1 MPNQELELTQSKRKA
16 LYLLLFAAAVFIIT
30 FFLPKSDAVD
40 MLRVISEAS
49 MVGALAD
56 WFAVYALFKPIP
68 IPFISAHTAII
79 PRNKDNIADSLSIF
93 VRDKFLDVDSLAN
106 LISKHDPAR
115 GISEWLVQPANAER
129 LGDHL
134 VKVMIGSIDF
144 IDDKPIEKFIMQ
156 SLHDM
161 IDRVDLSNSAGTILE
176 TLTKNNRHQELLNEM
191 INQVIALLQS
201 AGNQKFLAEKL
212 VQLLQEEFPFLE
224 KMLPSEWIGKKG
236 VSTIVSA
243 LQKVLNAV
251 TEDEN
256 HSVRK
261 DFDTYIRS
269 FIQKLKEDTDFIAK
283 GHEFKEHI
291 KHDEPLKSYA
301 RDILATLR
309 KWLVNDL
316 HRLDSIVRQK
326 IIVMGQRL
334 GESIAQD
341 AELRESI
348 NQHLLASARSMAPDF
363 SQFLTKHIRD
373 TIRNW
378 DAQEM
383 SHQIEMNIGKDLQFI
398 RINGTIVGGL
408 IGFILYAVPYAIS
421 YVLARIV

>member
-1 MPNQELELTQSKRKA
+1 
-16 LYLLLFAAAVFIIT
+16 
-30 FFLPKSDAVD
+30 
-40 MLRVISEAS
+40 
-49 MVGALAD
+49 
-56 WFAVYALFKPIP
+56 
-68 IPFISAHTAII
+68 
-79 PRNKDNIADSLSIF
+79 
-93 VRDKFLDVDSLAN
+93 
-106 LISKHDPAR
+106 
-115 GISEWLVQPANAER
+115 
-129 LGDHL
+129 
-134 VKVMIGSIDF
+134 MIGSIDF

-363 SQFLTKHIRD
+363 SQFLTKHIRE

-383 SHQIEMNIGKDLQFI
+383 SHQIEMNIGKDLQ
-398 RINGTIVGGL
+398 
-408 IGFILYAVPYAIS
+408 YY
-421 YVLARIV
+421 